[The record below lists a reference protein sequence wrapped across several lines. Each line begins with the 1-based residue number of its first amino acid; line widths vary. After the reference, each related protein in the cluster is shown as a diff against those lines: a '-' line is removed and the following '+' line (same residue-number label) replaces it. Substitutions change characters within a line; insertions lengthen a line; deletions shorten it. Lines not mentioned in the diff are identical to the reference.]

1 MTVFHPAQVKV
12 ATSLKRFRVVCAGRR
27 VGKTVLAINEMAG
40 KAYSRKGM
48 NIAYVAPTYQQARDI
63 AWIQL
68 VELVKPIAVKINET
82 RLEITIQTQDK
93 GKSMISL
100 RGWESIETLRGLAF
114 DFIVL
119 DEIASMKNW
128 ETNWNTIIRPTLT
141 DREGNVLF
149 ISTPKGFNHF
159 YDLFNL
165 YKDPVKGRDYESFHF
180 TSYDNPYLPIAEI
193 ENAKRELEEDQFAQE
208 YLADF
213 RKTQGLVYKGFDRVK
228 HVYTEADYNVV
239 DRLVGVDWG
248 WTNPAAVYLICKD
261 SDSNY
266 WITTEFYKSGKT
278 TDEIIEIAKSYR
290 GNKYYPDP
298 AEPDRIDQMRRMGL
312 NVREVSKDIEA
323 GIRSVQELLKTGRL
337 KIHYSCVNLIN
348 EFETYK
354 YPDKKPDHNE
364 PELPIKENDHGM
376 DAIRYVLYMQEGI
389 TRNKAKLF
397 IPTSAGRRVGYRNP
411 EL

>member
-12 ATSLKRFRVVCAGRR
+12 ALSKKRFRVVCAGRR

-48 NIAYVAPTYQQARDI
+48 NVAYIAPTYQQARDI

-82 RLEITIQTQDK
+82 RLEITVQTQDK

-128 ETNWNTIIRPTLT
+128 ETQWNTIIRPTLT
-141 DREGNVLF
+141 DREGTVLF

-159 YDLFNL
+159 YDLYNL

-180 TSYDNPYLPIAEI
+180 SSYDNPHLPVTEI

-208 YLADF
+208 YMADF
-213 RKTQGLVYKGFDRVK
+213 RKTRGLVYKGFDRVK

-266 WITTEFYKSGKT
+266 WITNEFYKSGKT

-298 AEPDRIDQMRRMGL
+298 AEPDRIDQMRRIGL

-337 KIHYSCVNLIN
+337 KVHYSCVNLIN

-354 YPDKKPDHNE
+354 YPDKKPEHNE

-376 DAIRYVLYMQEGI
+376 DCIRYVLYMQEGN

-397 IPTSAGRRVGYRNP
+397 IPSSASVRRGYKVP